1 MEKTPEQLYLDLMIK
16 TLTFSLW
23 PEPPIPIEVYNYH
36 RKPYRRAIL
45 QALAKL
51 LGRYDITLS
60 QTFDFSENERRQ
72 GEIWPGYADS
82 MIGVKRLQN
91 IRECMETIL
100 SQNIEG
106 DFIETGVWRGGACIM
121 MRAVLAAYHIQD
133 RIVYAADSF
142 QGLPEPDPDKYPA
155 EKGNDFHFHEILAVS
170 RKQVEENFLKYGLLD
185 TQVVFLEGWF
195 KDTLPVAP
203 IEKLALMRLD
213 GDMYGSTMEALVAL
227 YPRLSP
233 GGFCIIDDYA
243 LEGCQ
248 KAVEDYRERYH
259 IKSPLIEIDW
269 TGRYWKKE

>member
-1 MEKTPEQLYLDLMIK
+1 MVKTPEQLYLDLMIK

-36 RKPYRRAIL
+36 RKPYRRVIL
-45 QALAKL
+45 QSLAKL
-51 LGRYDITLS
+51 LGRYGITLS
-60 QTFDFSENERRQ
+60 QTFKFSENERHQ

-91 IRECMETIL
+91 IRECVETVL
-100 SQNIEG
+100 SQNVEG

-121 MRAVLAAYHIQD
+121 MRAVLAAYNIKD

-142 QGLPEPDPDKYPA
+142 QGLPEPDPGKYPA
-155 EKGNDFHFHEILAVS
+155 EKGNDFHFHEVLAVS
-170 RKQVEENFLKYGLLD
+170 REQVEKNFLKYGLLD
-185 TQVVFLEGWF
+185 AQVVLLEGWF

-227 YPRLSP
+227 YPKLSP

-243 LEGCQ
+243 LEGCR
-248 KAVEDYRERYH
+248 KAVEDYRESYQ